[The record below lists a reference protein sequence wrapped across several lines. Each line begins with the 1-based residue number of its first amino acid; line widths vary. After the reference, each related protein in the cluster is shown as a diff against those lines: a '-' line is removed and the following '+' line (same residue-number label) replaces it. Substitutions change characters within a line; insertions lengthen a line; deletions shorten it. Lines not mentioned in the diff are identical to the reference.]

1 MATFNYKALTSDGRI
16 VQNKVEE
23 GNRLTLIKKLKD
35 NGSYPIS
42 ITQITNRKNKV
53 TKKRR
58 NISEIQSVLEKNST
72 TIALDNDKR
81 KLSTIDKI
89 NQFLGTEDKITQG
102 DIEIFTQNFY
112 VLKKANFNNIQALR
126 TIIDST
132 KNMTFVRILEDILA
146 GVEAGDY
153 MYKTM
158 EYYSNVFPYIYTN
171 MIKVGELSGSLENA
185 LHQASEY
192 LDSTA
197 RIKRKLKSILIPSII
212 QFVLLI
218 VMLLVGTLFAI
229 PQIQKVFE
237 NVGTTST
244 LPEITIWFQKFV
256 NMLLEYWY
264 VPTIIIVGAGIAIV
278 LYVRTPK
285 GKYKYHHFKYTMPV
299 FGKLIFSLDFTRL
312 MRALLL
318 NLRNGMTIQDS

>member
-35 NGSYPIS
+35 NGLYPIS

-192 LDSTA
+192 SDSTA
-197 RIKRKLKSILIPSII
+197 IIKR
-212 QFVLLI
+212 
-218 VMLLVGTLFAI
+218 
-229 PQIQKVFE
+229 
-237 NVGTTST
+237 N
-244 LPEITIWFQKFV
+244 
-256 NMLLEYWY
+256 
-264 VPTIIIVGAGIAIV
+264 
-278 LYVRTPK
+278 
-285 GKYKYHHFKYTMPV
+285 
-299 FGKLIFSLDFTRL
+299 
-312 MRALLL
+312 
-318 NLRNGMTIQDS
+318 